1 MQKLIFEKTSENAKI
16 PTRANPSDS
25 GLDLYSPIDVYIPES
40 SDALIPLDLRVQLP
54 TGTDMVV
61 HNKSG
66 RSTKNKLLVGA
77 CVIDNAYR
85 GIIHVHLF
93 NLGRH
98 GVHIHAGE
106 KIAQGIIRKVEY
118 PEISEGTVEM
128 ETDRGQGGFGS
139 SGLK

>member
-1 MQKLIFEKTSENAKI
+1 MEKLIFEKTSENAKI

-25 GLDLYSPIDVYIPES
+25 GLDLYSPIDICIRAH

-54 TGTDMVV
+54 AETDMVV

-77 CVIDNAYR
+77 CVIDNSYR

-93 NLGRH
+93 NLGTED
-98 GVHIHAGE
+98 VYILKKE
-106 KIAQGIIRKVEY
+106 KIAQAIIRKVEY
-118 PEISEGTVEM
+118 PEITEGPVNM
-128 ETDRGQGGFGS
+128 ETDRREGGFGS